1 VSTFSGKLS
10 EHPLARVLSRIL
22 AGRRSGGLKLS
33 LGSVTRQLF
42 IEEGLVIRY
51 AASNVLSE
59 SLTELLKQRGEFHAD
74 QMRQATAGK
83 QANELLGSA
92 LLRLGFLAAEDHRTL
107 VIEMI
112 EKIVLS
118 ASKWT
123 DAAYEFQQ
131 GELPFTQPG
140 DAGLPVPVAILGLVR
155 NVADPAVVS
164 AALGDRTPRVRLH
177 PAPPMPLEAVPLE
190 PAEGFLLSR
199 VDGTLTLRE
208 IGQTSPLGPGET
220 DRALTALIL
229 AGFLQVD
236 AVEPEADVPTTPRV
250 TARDAAGA
258 APPRPPRAR
267 PAPARAPRPP
277 TGPVEEMLSRHA
289 LLKGQN
295 FYEVLGLASSA
306 NESEIRHSYYS
317 LAKRLHPDKF
327 SEDETKDRAE
337 KVFAAITEA
346 YATLSKSGSR
356 EEYDKSLAQ
365 AVDKQA
371 PEKTAASA
379 AEVARQNFLHGKS
392 LFEKHEFVK
401 ALPFFEHA
409 VEQEGTH
416 EEYHRYLALVQ
427 SRNPRLRKEA
437 EKHFLRAVEL
447 NPTLAENYAQL
458 GILYR
463 KMGQEEKS
471 AQYLQSALSWDAGN
485 ETARQALASE
495 DEKKGLLKGL
505 FRK

>member
-1 VSTFSGKLS
+1 MSAFSGKLS
-10 EHPLARVLSRIL
+10 EHPLPRVLSRIL
-22 AGRRSGGLKLS
+22 QGRRSGGLKLTF
-33 LGSVTRQLF
+33 GSVTRQLF
-42 IEEGLVIRY
+42 IEEGRIIRY

-59 SLTELLKQRGEFHAD
+59 SLTELLKQRGQFHAD
-74 QMRQATAGK
+74 QMRKATAGK

-92 LLRLGFLAAEDHRTL
+92 LLRLGFLSVEDHRTL

-118 ASKWT
+118 ASKST
-123 DAAYEFQQ
+123 DATYEFQQ

-155 NVADPAVVS
+155 NVADPATVS
-164 AALGDRTPRVRLH
+164 TVLGDRTPRVRLH
-177 PAPPMPLEAVPLE
+177 AAPPMPLEAVPLE

-199 VDGTLTLRE
+199 ADGTLSVRE
-208 IGQTSPLGPGET
+208 VALTSPLGPDET

-258 APPRPPRAR
+258 APPRPRRAT
-267 PAPARAPRPP
+267 PAPAPRPP
-277 TGPVEEMLSRHA
+277 AGPVEEMLSRHSA
-289 LLKGQN
+289 LKGQN

-365 AVDKQA
+365 ATDKQA

-379 AEVARQNFLHGKS
+379 AEVARQNFLHGRS

-409 VEQEGTH
+409 VEQDETR
-416 EEYHRYLALVQ
+416 EEYHRHLALVQ

-437 EKHFLRAVEL
+437 EQHFLRAVEL
-447 NPTLAENYAQL
+447 NPTFAENYAQL

-463 KMGQEEKS
+463 KMGQEEKGS
-471 AQYLQSALSWDAGN
+471 QYLQRALSWDAAN
-485 ETARQALASE
+485 QTARQALASE
-495 DEKKGLLKGL
+495 DEKKGLLKSL